1 MSDQD
6 VGRGDKVAV
15 VLAGA
20 GARGAFQA
28 GALAELLPA
37 LARDAMVPS
46 IWIGTSAGAIN
57 ATLWGS
63 NAHLGAEQA
72 AEELLG
78 VWRRMSDDDVYRPL
92 VPFALEAAVQ
102 YAAGFLGAGPG
113 TTSLL
118 DTAPMTRTAE
128 ELLDTG
134 QLARNVTAGVLD
146 AVGVVASR
154 VPTQAE
160 ATVAGA
166 ASGRSVLLLHE
177 RDASGY
183 SGDPGRALDVVRTPL
198 SARHVLASSAIPVAF
213 RPVRITAP
221 RQATGWYVDGGV
233 RLNAPLQPAVGLG
246 ATRIVVVAATATSY
260 GGPPG
265 PDDSTESPDIA
276 DAGAELL
283 HAVLA
288 DRMIEDL
295 RTLRRTNDFLTQAP
309 LVHPANSTSGRAGE
323 PYRRVEVLAVSP
335 HPGELGALASTI
347 YEQRTRGLRRITELD
362 NWLVGRFIRGAGDA
376 AGRRELL
383 SYLLFDEEYFARSI
397 ELGRAAAAE
406 ALRTGFRT

>member
-1 MSDQD
+1 MSDD
-6 VGRGDKVAV
+6 EVGRGGKVAV

-28 GALAELLPA
+28 GAVAELLPA
-37 LARDAMVPS
+37 LAREGMVPS

-63 NAHLGAEQA
+63 NAHLGTEQA
-72 AEELLG
+72 ADELLG

-92 VPFALEAAVQ
+92 VPFALEAAAQ
-102 YAAGFLGAGPG
+102 YAAGFLGVGHGP
-113 TTSLL
+113 TSLL
-118 DTAPMTRTAE
+118 DTAPMTRTAV

-146 AVGVVASR
+146 TVGVVASR

-166 ASGRSVLLLHE
+166 ASGRSVLFLHE
-177 RDASGY
+177 REPSGY
-183 SGDPGRALDVVRTPL
+183 SGDPGRALDVARTPL
-198 SARHVLASSAIPVAF
+198 DTRHVLASSAIPVAF
-213 RPVRITAP
+213 RPVRITTP

-233 RLNAPLQPAVGLG
+233 RLNAPLQPAVSLG
-246 ATRIVVVAATATSY
+246 ATRLVVVAATATSY
-260 GGPPG
+260 GGSPG
-265 PDDSTESPDIA
+265 PDLSPESPDIA

-295 RTLRRTNDFLTQAP
+295 RTLRRTNDLLRQAP
-309 LVHPANSTSGRAGE
+309 LVHPADSTSGKAGE

-335 HPGELGALASTI
+335 HPGELGALASTV

-406 ALRTGFRT
+406 ALRVGFRA